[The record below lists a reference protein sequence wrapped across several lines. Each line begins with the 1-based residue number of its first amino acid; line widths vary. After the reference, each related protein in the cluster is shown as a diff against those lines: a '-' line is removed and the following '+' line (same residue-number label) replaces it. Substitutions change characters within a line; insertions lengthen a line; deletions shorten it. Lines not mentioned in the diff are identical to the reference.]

1 MPWPFQAHLLHVKN
15 PILFFLGT
23 ASKLTLPILTALKQ
37 LRIHPVSQHWDY
49 QRAGAGFSLS
59 QFRVPKVKNANITS
73 QSPAT
78 QRHQHRSVSQQQ
90 HSQTKFLCWKEPQL
104 KHLKQLTGTSP
115 RSTNVMWT
123 GGFNESDVF
132 IAELHKSA
140 SHCPTSSLPTQ
151 LLLKLFASVI
161 ESFSQTLYILLWFG
175 DNAAEIRLPSI
186 FLNVFNLNRRLKS
199 KIVQLMDSS
208 PSSTSTP

>member
-1 MPWPFQAHLLHVKN
+1 MGKGVYNGSAGKSCSSEPHTEAEDTVNCSYLSWAPINCTRKPCNTATLMPWPFQAHLLHVKN
-15 PILFFLGT
+15 PILFFLGI

-132 IAELHKSA
+132 LSQNSINPH
-140 SHCPTSSLPTQ
+140 PTALRAP
-151 LLLKLFASVI
+151 F
-161 ESFSQTLYILLWFG
+161 
-175 DNAAEIRLPSI
+175 LPS
-186 FLNVFNLNRRLKS
+186 S
-199 KIVQLMDSS
+199 CSS
-208 PSSTSTP
+208 YLPV